1 MGLICLRRLAKLTS
15 WLEHGYVR
23 TSTQISG
30 SGMYFSAISY
40 DFNNGLV
47 KSIDE

>member
-1 MGLICLRRLAKLTS
+1 MGLIYQQRLAKLSS

-40 DFNNGLV
+40 NFNKDLV